1 MRDTDPL
8 AANIRGLGVKGLVGA
23 ILAICFAAG
32 SALAQPAPGPLP
44 VDQSTKSN
52 AAPTASANLTREDVG
67 AWLDGFLPYAL
78 ERADIAGAVV
88 VVVKDGNVLFKKGY
102 GYADVAAKRPVDP
115 DLTLFRP
122 GSISKLFTWTA
133 VMQLVEQHRIDL
145 DADVNAYLDF
155 KIPPFNGKPI
165 TMREL
170 MTHTPGFENALE
182 EVIAVKPTY
191 PKLRDFLK
199 NWMPPRI
206 FPAGEVP
213 AYSNYGAALAGYIVE
228 RISGQPFPQY
238 IAQHIFA
245 PLGMNHST
253 FLQPPPAALAP
264 LVSRG
269 YLTAADEPGPFEMLG
284 ATPAGGLSASGA
296 DIARFMIAHL
306 QNGEYDGHRILQA
319 ATAQEMHST
328 PYTTISPAL
337 NRMTLGFFQL
347 DRNGHR
353 IIGHDGDTRFFHSA
367 VSLFLDENVGLFI
380 SLNSAGRNSDT
391 FDLREKLFDDFTDR
405 YFPGPTPTGKV
416 PLAMAKAHAAMMVG
430 QYDGSRREDTTFAS
444 FVNLLSQVG
453 ISADDSGR
461 LITPMTGLNG
471 EPKKYE
477 EIAPFVWRQVGGKGL
492 IAAKVVNG
500 KVAMWGDEDP
510 SGAYTPVPQW
520 RNAAWLL
527 PALALS
533 FLVLLLTTIAWPV
546 AAVTRRR
553 YRAPLAVEG
562 LRARRWTHIA
572 IAAEVLVMVGW
583 LTLIIGMMSTFYW
596 TWAPYFVSS
605 AMEKWVL
612 LLHLLSIVLLPLA
625 ALVALWNV
633 WTTFSTRAG
642 LMRKLWSMLL
652 AASCLIVLWV
662 GVVFHF
668 IGLGVSF

>member
-1 MRDTDPL
+1 L

-23 ILAICFAAG
+23 VLAICFAAG
-32 SALAQPAPGPLP
+32 SAFAQPAPGPLP
-44 VDQSTKSN
+44 VAPSTKTTT
-52 AAPTASANLTREDVG
+52 AAPATSTNLTREDVG

-102 GYADVAAKRPVDP
+102 GYADVGAKRPVDP

-122 GSISKLFTWTA
+122 GSVSKLFTWTA

-145 DADVNAYLDF
+145 DADVNTYLDF
-155 KIPPFNGKPI
+155 KIPPLQGKPI
-165 TMREL
+165 TMRQL

-182 EVIAVKPTY
+182 EVIAVKPTH
-191 PKLRDFLK
+191 PALRDFLK
-199 NWMPPRI
+199 SWMPPRI
-206 FPAGEVP
+206 FPAGEVS

-269 YLTAADEPGPFEMLG
+269 YLSAADEPGPFERLG
-284 ATPAGGLSASGA
+284 ASPAGGLSASGT
-296 DIARFMIAHL
+296 DIAKFMIAHL
-306 QNGEYDGHRILQA
+306 QNGEYEGHRILQA
-319 ATAQEMHST
+319 ATAQQMHGT
-328 PYTTISPAL
+328 PYTTINPAL

-347 DRNGHR
+347 NRNGQR
-353 IIGHDGDTRFFHSA
+353 VIGHDGDTRFFHSS
-367 VSLFLDENVGLFI
+367 VSLFLDHNVGLFI
-380 SLNSAGRNSDT
+380 SLNSAGRSSDT
-391 FDLREKLFDDFTDR
+391 FDLREKLFGDFTDR
-405 YFPGPTPTGKV
+405 YFPGPTQTGSV
-416 PLAMAKAHAAMMVG
+416 SLATAKAHAAMMVG

-444 FVNLLSQVG
+444 FVNLLSQASL
-453 ISADDSGR
+453 SADDSGR

-471 EPKKYE
+471 EPKTFE
-477 EIAPFVWRQVGGKGL
+477 EIAPFLWRQVGGKDL
-492 IAAKVVNG
+492 LAAKVVDG
-500 KVAMWGDEDP
+500 KVVMWGDSNDP
-510 SGAYTPVPQW
+510 SGAYTPVPGY

-527 PALALS
+527 PALELS
-533 FLVLLLTTIAWPV
+533 FLVLLLATIAWPV

-553 YRAPLAVEG
+553 YGAPLALEG
-562 LRARRWTHIA
+562 LPARRWMHV
-572 IAAEVLVMVGW
+572 AAAADVLVMAAW
-583 LTLIIGMMSTFYW
+583 LTLIVGMMSTFYW

-612 LLHLLSIVLLPLA
+612 VLHLLSIVVLPLA
-625 ALVALWNV
+625 ALAALWNV
-633 WTTFSTRAG
+633 WTTFTASTGVMA
-642 LMRKLWSMLL
+642 KLWSVVL

>member
-1 MRDTDPL
+1 MRDTDRL

-145 DADVNAYLDF
+145 DQDVNAYLDF
-155 KIPPFNGKPI
+155 KIPPLKGKPI

-170 MTHTPGFENALE
+170 MTHTPGFENTLE

-269 YLTAADEPGPFEMLG
+269 YLSAADEPGPFEMLG

-353 IIGHDGDTRFFHSA
+353 IIGHDADSA
-367 VSLFLDENVGLFI
+367 RQALESIGRVGLDHVEHTKKHEADERQPPTRPNCEQGNQHPEHFVDDDD
-380 SLNSAGRNSDT
+380 AGVPCLVAPLGHTSRPCAENGHN
-391 FDLREKLFDDFTDR
+391 DD
-405 YFPGPTPTGKV
+405 
-416 PLAMAKAHAAMMVG
+416 
-430 QYDGSRREDTTFAS
+430 
-444 FVNLLSQVG
+444 
-453 ISADDSGR
+453 
-461 LITPMTGLNG
+461 G
-471 EPKKYE
+471 EPKPSVGSGQHHPE
-477 EIAPFVWRQVGGKGL
+477 RQTCG
-492 IAAKVVNG
+492 
-500 KVAMWGDEDP
+500 
-510 SGAYTPVPQW
+510 
-520 RNAAWLL
+520 
-527 PALALS
+527 
-533 FLVLLLTTIAWPV
+533 
-546 AAVTRRR
+546 
-553 YRAPLAVEG
+553 
-562 LRARRWTHIA
+562 
-572 IAAEVLVMVGW
+572 
-583 LTLIIGMMSTFYW
+583 
-596 TWAPYFVSS
+596 
-605 AMEKWVL
+605 
-612 LLHLLSIVLLPLA
+612 
-625 ALVALWNV
+625 
-633 WTTFSTRAG
+633 
-642 LMRKLWSMLL
+642 
-652 AASCLIVLWV
+652 
-662 GVVFHF
+662 
-668 IGLGVSF
+668 

>member
-1 MRDTDPL
+1 M
-8 AANIRGLGVKGLVGA
+8 AANIANIRGLGVKGLVGA
-23 ILAICFAAG
+23 VLATYFVAG

-44 VDQSTKSN
+44 ADQTAKTN
-52 AAPTASANLTREDVG
+52 AAAPATSTDLTREDVG

-133 VMQLVEQHRIDL
+133 VMQLVEQHKIDL
-145 DADVNAYLDF
+145 DQDINTYLDF
-155 KIPPFNGKPI
+155 KIPPFQGKPI

-191 PKLRDFLK
+191 PKLGDFLK
-199 NWMPPRI
+199 AWMPPRI
-206 FPAGEVP
+206 FPAGEVS

-228 RISGQPFPQY
+228 RISGEPFPQY

-245 PLGMNHST
+245 PLGMKHST
-253 FLQPPPAALAP
+253 FLQPPPGALAP

-269 YLTAADEPGPFEMLG
+269 YLTAADEAEPFEMLG
-284 ATPAGGLSASGA
+284 AAPAGGLSASGA
-296 DIARFMIAHL
+296 DIAKFMIAHL
-306 QNGEYDGHRILQA
+306 QNGAYDGHRILQA
-319 ATAQEMHST
+319 ATAQQMHGT

-347 DRNGHR
+347 NRNGHR
-353 IIGHDGDTRFFHSA
+353 IIGHDGDSRFFHSSVA
-367 VSLFLDENVGLFI
+367 LFLDENVGLFI
-380 SLNSAGRNSDT
+380 SLNSAGRSSDT

-444 FVNLLSQVG
+444 FVNLLSQVA
-453 ISADDSGR
+453 ISAGDSGH
-461 LITPMTGLNG
+461 LVTPMTGLNG
-471 EPKKYE
+471 EPKAFE
-477 EIAPFVWRQVGGKGL
+477 EIAPFLWRQVGGKDL
-492 IAAKVVNG
+492 LAAKVVDG
-500 KVAMWGDEDP
+500 KVVMWGDGNDP

-520 RNAAWLL
+520 RNAVWLL
-527 PALALS
+527 PALVLS
-533 FLVLLLTTIAWPV
+533 FLALLLATISWPV
-546 AAVTRRR
+546 TALVRRR
-553 YRAPLAVEG
+553 YRAPLALES
-562 LRARRWTHIA
+562 LRARRWMHVA
-572 IAAEVLVMVGW
+572 VAADVLVMAGW
-583 LTLIIGMMSTFYW
+583 LTLIVGMMSTFYW

-612 LLHLLSIVLLPLA
+612 MLHLCSIVVLPLA
-625 ALVALWNV
+625 TLVTLWNM
-633 WTTFSTRAG
+633 WATFSAHAG
-642 LMRKLWSMLL
+642 LMAKLWSVVL

>member
-1 MRDTDPL
+1 M
-8 AANIRGLGVKGLVGA
+8 KELVGA
-23 ILAICFAAG
+23 VLAICFAAG
-32 SALAQPAPGPLP
+32 SALAQPADVSPASQP
-44 VDQSTKSN
+44 TKAN
-52 AAPTASANLTREDVG
+52 ATLSAAHDLNREDVG

-102 GYADVAAKRPVDP
+102 GYADVATKRPVDP

-122 GSISKLFTWTA
+122 GSVSKLFTWTA

-145 DADVNAYLDF
+145 DQDVNIYLDF

-165 TMREL
+165 TMRQL

-182 EVIAVKPTY
+182 EVIAVKPTH
-191 PKLRDFLK
+191 PQLRDFLK
-199 NWMPPRI
+199 SWMPPRI

-228 RISGQPFPQY
+228 RISGQSFPNY
-238 IAQHIFA
+238 IAQHIFT
-245 PLGMNHST
+245 PLGMTHST
-253 FLQPPPAALAP
+253 FLQPPPGALGP

-269 YLTAADEPGPFEMLG
+269 YLSAADEPGPFEMLG
-284 ATPAGGLSASGA
+284 ATPAGGLSASA
-296 DIARFMIAHL
+296 TDIAKFMIAHL
-306 QNGEYDGHRILQA
+306 QNGEYEGHRILQA
-319 ATAQEMHST
+319 AMAQQMHNS

-347 DRNGHR
+347 NRNGQR
-353 IIGHDGDTRFFHSA
+353 INGHDGDTRFFQSA

-444 FVNLLSQVG
+444 FVNLLTQVA
-453 ISADDSGR
+453 ISANDSGH

-471 EPKKYE
+471 ESKTFE
-477 EIAPFVWRQVGGKGL
+477 EIAPFLWRQVGGKDL
-492 IAAKVVNG
+492 LAAKVLDG
-500 KVAMWGDEDP
+500 KVVMWGEGNDP
-510 SGAYTPVPQW
+510 SGAYTPVPGY

-527 PALALS
+527 PALELS
-533 FLVLLLTTIAWPV
+533 FLALLLATIAWPV

-553 YRAPLAVEG
+553 YGAPLALEG

-572 IAAEVLVMVGW
+572 IAAEVLVMAGW
-583 LTLIIGMMSTFYW
+583 LTLIVGMMSTFYW

-612 LLHLLSIVLLPLA
+612 VLHLLSIAVLPLA
-625 ALVALWNV
+625 ALVTLWNV
-633 WTTFSTRAG
+633 WTTFSVRTG
-642 LMRKLWSMLL
+642 
-652 AASCLIVLWV
+652 
-662 GVVFHF
+662 
-668 IGLGVSF
+668 